1 MQSKHIPGLRPSWRM
16 AGIAGCFAVLL
27 SACASVPP
35 PTAQLAVANAA
46 IDNAVSAGAP
56 EFAPVELSSARN
68 KMDLAASAM
77 HREDHVLAR
86 QLAEEAQADARLAEK
101 IAQSAKARKA
111 AGVTQDDARVLRE
124 EINRKSN

>member
-1 MQSKHIPGLRPSWRM
+1 MQSKHIHGYWPSWRM
-16 AGIAGCFAVLL
+16 AGVAGCFAVLL

-56 EFAPVELSSARN
+56 EYAPAELTSARN
-68 KMDLAASAM
+68 KMDRAATAM
-77 HREDHVLAR
+77 HREDHDMAR

-111 AGVTQDDARVLRE
+111 AAVTQDDARVLRE

>member
-1 MQSKHIPGLRPSWRM
+1 MQSNYITGRRPSWRK
-16 AGIAGCFAVLL
+16 AGVAGCFAVLL
-27 SACASVPP
+27 AACASVPP

-46 IDNAVSAGAP
+46 IDNAVGAGAP

-68 KMDLAASAM
+68 KMDLAATAM

-101 IAQSAKARKA
+101 IAQAAKARKA

-124 EINRKSN
+124 EINRKKN